1 MFEPVEFSF
10 TYELDTLRNFA
21 LKLKSD
27 GNLPQHLI
35 VDESCT
41 VSILKSLYKLL
52 GIILERPARE
62 YRGSPL
68 HACTY
73 MRWSSGI

>member
-21 LKLKSD
+21 LKQKSD

-35 VDESCT
+35 VDESRT
-41 VSILKSLYKLL
+41 VSLLKSLYKLL
-52 GIILERPARE
+52 GIILERTRTRIPRLTASCLYIYE
-62 YRGSPL
+62 
-68 HACTY
+68 
-73 MRWSSGI
+73 ME